1 MWVADLHRNPGSSDH
16 KAAGLSLG
24 FLVLLIEALTQVP
37 GAAQL
42 RDLELVT

>member
-1 MWVADLHRNPGSSDH
+1 MWVADLHWNPASSDH

-24 FLVLLIEALTQVP
+24 VLVLLIEVLTQVP

-42 RDLELVT
+42 RDLEPVT